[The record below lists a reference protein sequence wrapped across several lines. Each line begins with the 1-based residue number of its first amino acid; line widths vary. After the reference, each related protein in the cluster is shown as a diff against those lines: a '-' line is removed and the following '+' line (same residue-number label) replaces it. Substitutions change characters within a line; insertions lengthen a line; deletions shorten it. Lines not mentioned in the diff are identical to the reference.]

1 MNFKI
6 KTCSQLIILYLFIY
20 KSKFME
26 TKNITHLEK
35 DKGNVL
41 SRLFCRKKF
50 LPHRW
55 LGLAYLI

>member
-1 MNFKI
+1 
-6 KTCSQLIILYLFIY
+6 
-20 KSKFME
+20 ME
-26 TKNITHLEK
+26 TKDIIYLET